1 MSLWREG
8 SQIMVDDFSNDLI
21 YLIQPTLQHTLL
33 LNLQRTQRV
42 ARQIAD
48 EANQNR
54 RKMQKAL
61 EVTDKNAAQANLAA
75 GGAKSKRLY

>member
-1 MSLWREG
+1 M
-8 SQIMVDDFSNDLI
+8 IFSKDLI
-21 YLIQPTLQHTLL
+21 YPIQLTLQHTLL

>member
-1 MSLWREG
+1 
-8 SQIMVDDFSNDLI
+8 MVDDFSNDLI

>member
-1 MSLWREG
+1 M
-8 SQIMVDDFSNDLI
+8 IFSNDLI